1 MNSTVEVCFVC
12 LGNIC
17 RSPLAEGV
25 FRHKAE
31 EIGLEYEFDS
41 AGTGGWHAGEEPDQ
55 RMQETALKYGIDISD
70 LRARQFSDE
79 DFDQFD
85 KIFVM
90 DESNQSN
97 VLAQAKS
104 SDDEAKVELLLNT
117 LHPGEDMVVP
127 DPYFGGQRGF
137 DHVYELLNDTA
148 DRFFEQSK

>member
-1 MNSTVEVCFVC
+1 M
-12 LGNIC
+12 
-17 RSPLAEGV
+17 RSSQIELNP
-25 FRHKAE
+25 
-31 EIGLEYEFDS
+31 I
-41 AGTGGWHAGEEPDQ
+41 
-55 RMQETALKYGIDISD
+55 
-70 LRARQFSDE
+70 
-79 DFDQFD
+79 
-85 KIFVM
+85 
-90 DESNQSN
+90 QSN